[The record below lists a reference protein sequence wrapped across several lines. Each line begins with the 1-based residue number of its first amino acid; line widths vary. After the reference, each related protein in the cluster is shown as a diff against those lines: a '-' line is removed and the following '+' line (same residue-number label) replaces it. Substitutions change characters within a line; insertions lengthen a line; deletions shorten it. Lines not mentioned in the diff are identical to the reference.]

1 MFQICVPDKKNLE
14 KKKSVTF
21 LNFFKNAMI
30 KNKKYT
36 ISLILLSFQN
46 LWNLINLFTEINEN
60 VHLNVSYDFS
70 KFDGSKKMKV

>member
-14 KKKSVTF
+14 KKKNVTF